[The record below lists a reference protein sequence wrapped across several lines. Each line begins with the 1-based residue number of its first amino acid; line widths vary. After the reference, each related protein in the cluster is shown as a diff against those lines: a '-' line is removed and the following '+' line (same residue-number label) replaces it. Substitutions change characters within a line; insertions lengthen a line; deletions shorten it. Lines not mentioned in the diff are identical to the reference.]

1 MSFETRINELE
12 TKVAFQDSV
21 IEDLNQQVINLF
33 QQQQECLY
41 ALERLNEQCQQS
53 LPQRLATE
61 SEETP
66 PPHY

>member
-1 MSFETRINELE
+1 MSLETRLNELE
-12 TKVAFQDSV
+12 TKVAFQDNA

-33 QQQQECLY
+33 QQQQACLH
-41 ALERLNEQCQQS
+41 ALERLNEQYQKIS
-53 LPQRLATE
+53 PQRLATE